1 VVLVGYVE
9 MSPASFIF
17 DSFPIVVL
25 RLLRLLRVFRLANAL
40 PRLRAIVVALISGFS
55 SVGWVV
61 FLMLVFNYIS
71 GCMCMLLMQEND
83 PFHFGSVGK
92 AMFTILRMETLDTW
106 DQILYVNVLG
116 CGEYPNNGY
125 PIVANPA
132 LQCTH
137 SRGLGWI
144 VFPIFSG
151 ILLIG
156 AYVLP
161 TVLVGIVVVSF
172 DEAQKRGSAIDEMM
186 QDMEVV
192 SASSFVARAT
202 GRREKGHHKGHFRAS
217 L

>member
-1 VVLVGYVE
+1 
-9 MSPASFIF
+9 
-17 DSFPIVVL
+17 
-25 RLLRLLRVFRLANAL
+25 
-40 PRLRAIVVALISGFS
+40 
-55 SVGWVV
+55 
-61 FLMLVFNYIS
+61 
-71 GCMCMLLMQEND
+71 
-83 PFHFGSVGK
+83 
-92 AMFTILRMETLDTW
+92 
-106 DQILYVNVLG
+106 
-116 CGEYPNNGY
+116 
-125 PIVANPA
+125 
-132 LQCTH
+132 
-137 SRGLGWI
+137 LGWI